1 MFIFGES
8 FMTLSPDDLK
18 SIEKYALQN
27 AVKYGKAPQPK
38 AVMGKVMGEFPH
50 LRNDPKAIS
59 SALVEIVGEIAK
71 GDTEAWE
78 ARLSEIAPELIE
90 ALSVKKEPVKGL
102 KPLEGAVEGEVVM
115 RFAPNPN
122 GPATLGSSR
131 GMVVNSEYV
140 KIYNGKFIL
149 RFDDTDP
156 DKKRPMLEA
165 YDWYLDDFKWL
176 GVEPDRVVYASDR
189 FPVYYDYARK
199 LIEMDKAYVCFCEGG
214 DFKKFKDSKQPCPH
228 RGQSPEVN
236 LGYWEKMLAGEYE
249 DQQAVIRIKTDIE
262 HKDPALRDW
271 GAFRIRKMPHPR
283 AEIGDKYIV
292 WPLLDFAGAI
302 EDHELGMTH
311 IIRGKDLM
319 DSEKRQGYIYKYLGW
334 EYPKTLHWGR
344 VKIHEF
350 GKFSTSTLRK
360 DIEEGKYSGWD
371 DPHLP
376 TIRAIRR
383 RGIRA
388 EALKKFMI
396 EMGIGTTDVSISMES
411 LYAENRK
418 IVDPEANRY
427 FFVRDPVEL
436 EIEGTEATVAKP
448 PLHPSDSGRGTRE
461 IKVENKVLLP
471 LDDVK
476 KMEVGSLVRLK
487 DLYNVEITSLD
498 PLQGKFAGESIEDLK
513 KAKGRIIHWAPVDG
527 IPVKVLGPEGN
538 FEGIGE
544 CGIKTEQDK
553 IVQFE
558 RFGFCRIDAVSE
570 EGIVAYFSHK

>member
-1 MFIFGES
+1 
-8 FMTLSPDDLK
+8 MTLSPEDLNT
-18 SIEKYALQN
+18 IEKYALQN

-38 AVMGKVMGEFPH
+38 AVMGKVMGECPH

-59 SALVEIVGEIAK
+59 SALAEIVGEIAK
-71 GDTEAWE
+71 GDAEAWGT
-78 ARLSEIAPELIE
+78 RLSEIAPELIE

-102 KPLEGAVEGEVVM
+102 KPLEGAVEGKVVM

-140 KIYNGKFIL
+140 KMYEGKFIL

-189 FPVYYDYARK
+189 FPVYYDYART
-199 LIEMDKAYVCFCEGG
+199 LIKMGKAYVCFCEGG
-214 DFKKFKDSKQPCPH
+214 DFKKFKDAKQPCPH
-228 RGQSPEVN
+228 RNQSPEVN
-236 LGYWEKMLAGEYE
+236 LEYWEKMLAGGYE
-249 DQQAVIRIKTDIE
+249 DHQAVLRIKTDIE
-262 HKDPALRDW
+262 HKDPAMRDW
-271 GAFRIRKMPHPR
+271 GAFRIRKMSHPR
-283 AEIGDKYIV
+283 AEIGNKYIV

-319 DSEKRQGYIYKYLGW
+319 DSEKRQGYIYGYLGW

-360 DIEEGKYSGWD
+360 DIEAGIYSGWD
-371 DPHLP
+371 DPRLP

-388 EALKKFMI
+388 EALRKFMV

-436 EIEGTEATVAKP
+436 EIEGAEATVAKP
-448 PLHPSDSGRGTRE
+448 PLHPTDSERGTRE
-461 IKVENKVLLP
+461 IKVENKVLLAG
-471 LDDVK
+471 DDVE
-476 KMEVGSLVRLK
+476 KMEPGSMIRLK
-487 DLYNVEITSLD
+487 DLYNVEITSLE
-498 PLQGKFAGESIEDLK
+498 PLRGKFAGESLKDLK
-513 KAKGRIIHWAPVDG
+513 RVKGRIIHWAPVAG
-527 IPVKVLGPEGN
+527 IPVKVRSPDGDI
-538 FEGIGE
+538 EGIGE
-544 CGIKTEQDK
+544 RGIAKELDK

-570 EGIVAYFSHK
+570 GEIVAYFSHK

>member
-1 MFIFGES
+1 
-8 FMTLSPDDLK
+8 MTLSPEDLNT
-18 SIEKYALQN
+18 IEKYALQN

-38 AVMGKVMGEFPH
+38 AVMGKVMGECPH
-50 LRNDPKAIS
+50 LRNDSKAIS
-59 SALVEIVGEIAK
+59 SALAEIVGEIAK
-71 GDTEAWE
+71 GDAEAWE
-78 ARLSEIAPELIE
+78 TRLSEIAPELIE

-102 KPLEGAVEGEVVM
+102 KPLEGAVEGKVVM

-140 KIYNGKFIL
+140 KMYKGKFIL

-176 GVEPDRVVYASDR
+176 GVVPDRVVYASDR
-189 FPVYYDYARK
+189 FPVYYDYAKK
-199 LIEMDKAYVCFCEGG
+199 LIEMGKAYVCFCEGG

-228 RGQSPEVN
+228 RDQSPEVN
-236 LGYWEKMLAGEYE
+236 LAYWEKMLAGGYE
-249 DQQAVIRIKTDIE
+249 DQQAVLRIKTDIE

-271 GAFRIRKMPHPR
+271 GAFRIRKMSHPR
-283 AEIGDKYIV
+283 AEIGEKYIV

-319 DSEKRQGYIYKYLGW
+319 DSEKRQGYIYGYLGW

-360 DIEEGKYSGWD
+360 DIEAGIYSGWD
-371 DPHLP
+371 DPRLP

-388 EALKKFMI
+388 EALRKFMV

-436 EIEGTEATVAKP
+436 EIEGAEATVAKP
-448 PLHPSDSGRGTRE
+448 PLHPTDSERGARD
-461 IKVENKVLLP
+461 INVENKVLLAG
-471 LDDVK
+471 DDVE
-476 KMEVGSLVRLK
+476 KMEVGSMLRLK
-487 DLYNVEITSLD
+487 DLYNVEVTSLE
-498 PLQGKFAGESIEDLK
+498 PLQGKFAGESLEALK
-513 KAKGRIIHWAPVDG
+513 KVKGRIIHWAPVDG
-527 IPVKVLGPEGN
+527 IPVKVRGPDGD
-538 FEGIGE
+538 FKGIGE
-544 CGIKTEQDK
+544 RGIAKELDK

-570 EGIVAYFSHK
+570 EAIVAYFSHK